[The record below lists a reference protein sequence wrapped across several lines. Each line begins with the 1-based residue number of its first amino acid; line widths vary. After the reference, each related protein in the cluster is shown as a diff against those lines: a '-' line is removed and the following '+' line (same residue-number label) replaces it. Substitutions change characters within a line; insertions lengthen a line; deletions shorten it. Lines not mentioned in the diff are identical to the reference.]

1 MSRETELAQCFATLA
16 PHLACAS
23 ARGDPGKIAGTPPLH
38 PEVRNVVPF
47 CLDTLSGLGFHYD
60 EERLLEFDG
69 SDNGRHS
76 E

>member
-1 MSRETELAQCFATLA
+1 MLC
-16 PHLACAS
+16 S
-23 ARGDPGKIAGTPPLH
+23 ARTAPRLRSSAQDDTARSPGRLPLH

-47 CLDTLSGLGFHYD
+47 FLDTLTGRGFRYD